1 MIQLSEVAADKIKVL
16 ISQQTL
22 SDDGGLRIYA
32 NSGCCSNSSYG
43 MALEEKQQ
51 PNDRVFVTQGIRVLV
66 DQASFSQLEGASV
79 DYYKDENTEGFK
91 IDKPQAEHNCE
102 CGGGCNC

>member
-16 ISQQTL
+16 ISQQAL

-43 MALEEKQQ
+43 MALEDKQN
-51 PNDRVFVTQGIRVLV
+51 PEDRVFVTHGIKVLV

-91 IDKPQAEHNCE
+91 IEKARSEHNCE